1 MNVIDAV
8 VSQTSSKFG
17 DLFFVT
23 TYLVLEN
30 ALKTFL
36 TFYINNKEN
45 VSDKYIKNA
54 WKKFLPIL
62 PNPCSEI
69 KKTLSICF
77 GTVVVNY
84 ILLTSTNL
92 NICAFEEFL
101 AHYSFSHLLH
111 HKQHELYYFYLY
123 VVAFFEVFQ
132 GNGNGN
138 LEYCLFVCDRV
149 DSNSSVG
156 QRGSGANSETRYRE
170 TIIRQVG
177 NIPFIP
183 KTKTTPLSGS
193 SVSLLASS
201 QKGKLTIQPFHS
213 PVSSPL
219 PCLKAINQQTPTSI
233 TQPFS
238 PPAAAADKR
247 KFLSVLPVS
256 TPVPVPAT
264 ARTYQF
270 PANTTDDDMHYL
282 QNFINDIPSFDTLM
296 KTGNYDFGILHF
308 LSGKDLLLQMQ
319 YWELDAIS
327 FQEELQSF
335 DETEIQKS
343 RKRKIYP

>member
-8 VSQTSSKFG
+8 VSQTTSKFG
-17 DLFFVT
+17 DLFVT
-23 TYLVLEN
+23 AYLVLEN

-36 TFYINNKEN
+36 TFYNKEN
-45 VSDKYIKNA
+45 VSEKYIKNA
-54 WKKFLPIL
+54 WKEFLPTL
-62 PNPCSEI
+62 PNLCPEI
-69 KKTLSICF
+69 KKKLSICF

-84 ILLTSTNL
+84 ILFTSTNL
-92 NICAFEEFL
+92 NICAIEEFV
-101 AHYSFSHLLH
+101 AHYNFSHLPH

-132 GNGNGN
+132 GDGNGN
-138 LEYCLFVCDRV
+138 LEYCLSVCDRI
-149 DSNSSVG
+149 DSSISYVG
-156 QRGSGANSETRYRE
+156 QRGGGANSETRYRE

-177 NIPFIP
+177 NIPYVP
-183 KTKTTPLSGS
+183 KTKTTPVSRT
-193 SVSLLASS
+193 SVPLAATS

-213 PVSSPL
+213 PLSSPA
-219 PCLKAINQQTPTSI
+219 PRFKAISQQTPTSV
-233 TQPFS
+233 TQAFS
-238 PPAAAADKR
+238 PLAAVADQR

-256 TPVPVPAT
+256 APVSVPAP

-282 QNFINDIPSFDTLM
+282 QSFINDIPSFETLM

-343 RKRKIYP
+343 RKRKT